1 MTIADLKLSIFR
13 QVDALDKHKLEAF
26 YGVLINFVKEQKDVT
41 DWGKLS
47 DKQKLGIIDAID
59 EMNAHKG
66 IPGETVIAKYREKYS
81 NA

>member
-1 MTIADLKLSIFR
+1 MTIADLKLSISR

-26 YGVLINFVKEQKDVT
+26 YGVLINFVNEQKDIS
-41 DWGKLS
+41 DWVKLS
-47 DKQKLGIIDAID
+47 VKQKQGIFDAID

-66 IPGETVIAKYREKYS
+66 IPDETVIAKFREKYS